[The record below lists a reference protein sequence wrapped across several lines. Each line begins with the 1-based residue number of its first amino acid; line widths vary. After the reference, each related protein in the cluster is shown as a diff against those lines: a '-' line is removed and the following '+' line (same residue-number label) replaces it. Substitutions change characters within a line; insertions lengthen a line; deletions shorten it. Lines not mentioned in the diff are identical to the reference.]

1 MKFCYFVEGRN
12 VEKVLGMLHT
22 AFCHLSW
29 VLVQLLWQSGRLC
42 RDVLI
47 IVFLFF
53 FSVFRLF
60 MYTSHTYIRG
70 TQGCQIFLGTIHQN
84 GKYVPNNHKVY
95 QTTPKNVYQRATK
108 YTKWPSN
115 IPKWNI
121 PTFSIPRPSKIY
133 PNWDFGMQIYHLA
146 PLVWHFAFLFD
157 FVRLCWTLFD
167 FAGLCSTLLDFVRLC
182 ST

>member
-1 MKFCYFVEGRN
+1 MKLCYFVEGRS

-22 AFCHLSW
+22 AFCHLRW
-29 VLVQLLWQSGRLC
+29 VYCYDNRADYVETFWFQ
-42 RDVLI
+42 
-47 IVFLFF
+47 FFAYLFIP
-53 FSVFRLF
+53 RI
-60 MYTSHTYIRG
+60 HTYVGHRAARFFL
-70 TQGCQIFLGTIHQN
+70 TQYTKT

-95 QTTPKNVYQRATK
+95 QTIPKNVYQRATI

-121 PTFSIPRPSKIY
+121 PTFSIPRPYKIY
-133 PNWDFGMQIYHLA
+133 PNWDFGLQIYHLA